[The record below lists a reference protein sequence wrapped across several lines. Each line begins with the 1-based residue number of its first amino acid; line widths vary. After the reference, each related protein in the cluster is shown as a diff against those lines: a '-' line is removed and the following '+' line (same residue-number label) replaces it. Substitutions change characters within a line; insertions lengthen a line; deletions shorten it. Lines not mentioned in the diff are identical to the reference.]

1 MTSDFG
7 AAVAA
12 VVATTAIA
20 AATAAAAGT
29 ASIETVAGSVATA
42 AIFPAAGSGAPLNPR
57 ITATAITATTAAAA
71 VTTTAAAAVTAAA
84 IAATAGT
91 APTAAAARG
100 PGFSL
105 VDAQRTSHQLD
116 SLESLN
122 GAVLALGIGHFNKRE
137 APLASGIPLK
147 GKGTG
152 HDFAKRG
159 EKFSDVFLLSAEGEI
174 AYENA
179 HGRTRGDQRG
189 KWKWR

>member
-1 MTSDFG
+1 
-7 AAVAA
+7 V
-12 VVATTAIA
+12 
-20 AATAAAAGT
+20 
-29 ASIETVAGSVATA
+29 A
-42 AIFPAAGSGAPLNPR
+42 AIFPAAGSGAPLNPS
-57 ITATAITATTAAAA
+57 ITTTAITAAA
-71 VTTTAAAAVTAAA
+71 VTTTAITGTSAAA

-91 APTAAAARG
+91 APTTAAAARG

-122 GAVLALGIGHFNKRE
+122 GSVLALGISHFNKRE

-152 HDFAKRG
+152 HDLAKRD

-174 AYENA
+174 TYENA

-189 KWKWR
+189 KWMWRQGQQLTHVNPPRRKDSPPCWNQQSLRLACDLPG

>member
-1 MTSDFG
+1 M
-7 AAVAA
+7 
-12 VVATTAIA
+12 
-20 AATAAAAGT
+20 
-29 ASIETVAGSVATA
+29 A
-42 AIFPAAGSGAPLNPR
+42 AIFPAAGSGAPLNPS
-57 ITATAITATTAAAA
+57 ITATAITAAA
-71 VTTTAAAAVTAAA
+71 VTTTAITGTSAAAA

-91 APTAAAARG
+91 APTPAAAARG

-189 KWKWR
+189 KWMWRQGQQLIHVNPPHRKDSPPC